1 MKYKQQEIVNHYE
14 QCWRKK
20 AILKYFD
27 KGPRQELPKDFSIA
41 IFEPDSK
48 RQMWTY
54 ATCGMSC
61 GLLCGFLEL
70 HLFSPIES
78 NLHIELLTTIAHYHQ
93 TGQALDLGHTVNF
106 GRPWLN
112 DSLCEYGLI
121 SLPYLDG
128 PSLENLKKGNMTIR
142 CLWLIPITKSEVE
155 FKKQYGLDLL
165 EEQFEKTQF
174 NYLDI
179 NRRSVV

>member
-1 MKYKQQEIVNHYE
+1 MGADH
-14 QCWRKK
+14 
-20 AILKYFD
+20 
-27 KGPRQELPKDFSIA
+27 
-41 IFEPDSK
+41 
-48 RQMWTY
+48 
-54 ATCGMSC
+54 
-61 GLLCGFLEL
+61 
-70 HLFSPIES
+70 
-78 NLHIELLTTIAHYHQ
+78 
-93 TGQALDLGHTVNF
+93 GQALDLGHTVNF